1 MKMKLLDAR
10 SLPPLVQEH
19 LRFQAVN
26 AVLGGRRIVDVAAS
40 FGITRQ
46 AVHNWLKA
54 HHLGGPDAL
63 VARRRGRPR
72 TLEIPS
78 AGAAT

>member
-1 MKMKLLDAR
+1 MRLLDAR
-10 SLPPLVQEH
+10 SLPPLVQER
-19 LRFQAVN
+19 LRLQAVA
-26 AVLGGRRIVDVAAS
+26 AVLSGRAIVEVAAS

-63 VARRRGRPR
+63 AARRRGRPR
-72 TLEIPS
+72 TAENSS
-78 AGAAT
+78 AAAAG

>member
-1 MKMKLLDAR
+1 MKLLDAR
-10 SLPPLVQEH
+10 SLPSHAQEH
-19 LRFQAVN
+19 LRFQAVR
-26 AVLGGRRIVDVAAS
+26 AVLSGRGIADVAAS

-46 AVHNWLKA
+46 AVYNWMKA

-72 TLEIPS
+72 AAENPA
-78 AGAAT
+78 AGAAL

>member
-1 MKMKLLDAR
+1 MKLLDAR

-19 LRFQAVN
+19 LRLQAVA
-26 AVLGGRRIVDVAAS
+26 AVLSGRPIVDVAAS

-46 AVHNWLKA
+46 AIHKWMKA

-63 VARRRGRPR
+63 AARRRGRPR
-72 TLEIPS
+72 TVENS
-78 AGAAT
+78 AAAAAG

>member
-1 MKMKLLDAR
+1 MKIKRPDAR

-26 AVLGGRRIVDVAAS
+26 AVLGGRSMVNVAAS

-46 AVHNWLKA
+46 AVHNWMKA
-54 HHLGGPDAL
+54 HRRGGPEAL
-63 VARRRGRPR
+63 AARPRGRPR
-72 TLEIPS
+72 TVETPS
-78 AGAAT
+78 VGVAT